1 MKEISSSLKAY
12 LDEQAA
18 RFNQPWFVE
27 QDPVSVPHRYV
38 RKEDI
43 EIAGFLAAT
52 ISWGNRRSILDDA
65 DRMMAWFGKSPYDFI
80 CSASPRQLQRISG
93 CVHRTFQAEDL
104 RYFIRALRR
113 IYEEEGGME
122 EVFCRYAL
130 PGDLQPAISR
140 FRALFFSMPHPER
153 TTKHISDPERGS
165 AAKRINMMLR
175 WFVRRDDGGVDFGIW
190 EKLDPAWLSCPLDI
204 HSGKI
209 ARELGLLHRKQNDAR
224 AVKELDQTLRSL
236 DPADPVRYD
245 FALFGI
251 GVSR

>member
-1 MKEISSSLKAY
+1 MKVSGSSLKAY
-12 LDEQAA
+12 LDEQAE

-27 QDPVSVPHRYV
+27 QDPVSIPHRYV

-43 EIAGFLAAT
+43 EIAGFLTAT

-65 DRMMAWFGKSPYDFI
+65 DRMMNLLGNSPYDFVR
-80 CSASPRQLQRISG
+80 SAGNRHLQRISG
-93 CVHRTFQAEDL
+93 CVHRTFQSEDL
-104 RYFIRALRR
+104 RYFLRALRR
-113 IYEEEGGME
+113 LYEEEGGME
-122 EVFCRYAL
+122 EVFFRYAV

-175 WFVRRDDGGVDFGIW
+175 WFVRQDNGGVDLGIW
-190 EKLDPAWLSCPLDI
+190 KTLDPAWLSCPLDV

-224 AVKELDQTLRSL
+224 AVQELDKSLRSL
-236 DPADPVRYD
+236 DPLDPVRYD